1 MTPGG
6 DDAAGR
12 GDAPGP
18 HASGPPPSQ
27 AADLSPASRRADPAA
42 RPPAPAGTPDARPTP
57 PRRRASAR
65 HDLADFLSFVRRPT
79 LRRGRNRFP
88 GTSSAADWLSGLVP
102 ARLLMWLMVLWTINF
117 IVLGPLAVDVADT
130 SGVKRTPSVLPAYYM
145 VMWAPLVEEMVF
157 RFWLRRPAG
166 WPLYTAMGVAGFLLG
181 PGWWLAMAIITLGA
195 WRVAQLMMTPPATP
209 WARLRR
215 YRRRFPVC
223 LHLSVLAFAL
233 LHLIN
238 YQHGGAPWWLLP
250 LLVLPQW
257 FTGLVLAWS
266 RVRHGIGAA
275 IALHAGFNALPFILL
290 RLL

>member
-6 DDAAGR
+6 DEVAGR
-12 GDAPGP
+12 GEPPGP
-18 HASGPPPSQ
+18 PASAHPPSQ
-27 AADLSPASRRADPAA
+27 PDGSSTSPGAGSETLPSARAN
-42 RPPAPAGTPDARPTP
+42 TPGERSTPT
-57 PRRRASAR
+57 RRRTSAR
-65 HDLADFLSFVRRPT
+65 HELADFLSFVRRPT
-79 LRRGRNRFP
+79 LRRGHKRFP
-88 GTSSAADWLSGLVP
+88 GTSTAADWLSGLAP
-102 ARLLMWLMVLWTINF
+102 ARLLMWLVVLWTINF

-130 SGVKRTPSVLPAYYM
+130 SGVKRAPSMLPAYYM
-145 VMWAPLVEEMVF
+145 VVWAPLVEEMVF

-166 WPLYTAMGVAGFLLG
+166 WPLYTAMGAAGFLLG
-181 PGWWLAMAIITLGA
+181 PGWWLALAIVPLGA

-215 YRRRFPVC
+215 YRRRFPVY

-233 LHLIN
+233 LHLLN

>member
-6 DDAAGR
+6 DEAAGK
-12 GDAPGP
+12 GELPGP
-18 HASGPPPSQ
+18 HSSAYPPSQ
-27 AADLSPASRRADPAA
+27 ADSPASQRADPQAN
-42 RPPAPAGTPDARPTP
+42 
-57 PRRRASAR
+57 ASAR
-65 HDLADFLSFVRRPT
+65 ASSRREHRASPRRTSARHELADFLSFVRRPT
-79 LRRGRNRFP
+79 LRRGRKRFP
-88 GTSSAADWLSGLVP
+88 GTSTTADWLSGLAP
-102 ARLLMWLMVLWTINF
+102 ARLLMWLTVLWTINF

-130 SGVKRTPSVLPAYYM
+130 SGVKRAPSVLPAYYM

-166 WPLYTAMGVAGFLLG
+166 WPLYTAMGLTGFLLG
-181 PGWWLAMAIITLGA
+181 PGWGLALAIVPLGA
-195 WRVAQLMMTPPATP
+195 WRVAQLMMTPPAKP

-215 YRRRFPVC
+215 YRRRFPVY

-233 LHLIN
+233 LHLLN
-238 YQHGGAPWWLLP
+238 YQQGGAPWWLLS

-275 IALHAGFNALPFILL
+275 IAMHAGFNALPFILL